1 MLVCINPLTAHCIMM
16 YANRLYN
23 THTHTHTH
31 THTVVTAKELKKQ
44 NDVWVSPNSD
54 YVCTRFFFVYDN
66 DFQDVNM
73 DTRQPAFRKEIDFAV
88 AHIQAFRKRK

>member
-1 MLVCINPLTAHCIMM
+1 MCICMH
-16 YANRLYN
+16 AN
-23 THTHTHTH
+23 THTHTH

-44 NDVWVSPNSD
+44 NDIWVSPNSD

-66 DFQDVNM
+66 DFQALDI
-73 DTRQPAFRKEIDFAV
+73 DTRQPAFQKEINYAV